1 MKKTP
6 NLTGQKFGRLTVTS
20 RGENTKHG
28 KTSWTCICECG
39 KPVTVIGSNLRS
51 GATASC
57 GCIRVELASSLKS
70 KGGIRSHPLYSVWA
84 GIKKRCRQK
93 TSNSY
98 QYYGARGIKMCDRW
112 ALSFLDFVSD
122 MGERP
127 VDNDGTP
134 YDIDRID
141 ANKDYEPSNCRW
153 LPRRENCSLA
163 AKGRWE
169 RGASTKQVSTPTST
183 SA

>member
-1 MKKTP
+1 MAKTFDF
-6 NLTGQKFGRLTVTS
+6 TGQKFGRLTVLA

-28 KTSWTCICECG
+28 KTSWACICECG
-39 KPVTVIGSNLRS
+39 KAVTVIGSNLKA

-57 GCIRVELASSLKS
+57 GCIRVELVSDLKN

-84 GIKKRCRQK
+84 GIKKRCYQQ
-93 TSNSY
+93 TSNNY

-112 ALSFLDFVSD
+112 LTSFLDFVSD

-127 VDNDGTP
+127 IDSSGAP
-134 YDIDRID
+134 HDIDRID
-141 ANKDYEPSNCRW
+141 PDKDYEPSNCRW

-163 AKGRWE
+163 AKGRWGRE
-169 RGASTKQVSTPTST
+169 KSGKQRSPTT
-183 SA
+183 NTAA